1 MGVLA
6 NPDLY
11 QAMVPSKQK
20 RTHAVLRASSARR
33 SASTSK
39 PRFVGEKVRLGD
51 VVSASSERNKGGRCS
66 AVYSVTNSQ
75 GFVPSE
81 DYFSKE
87 VYSKDLKTYR
97 VVKRNMIAY
106 NPSRI
111 NVGSVALQDKCD
123 EVVVSPLYVVFS
135 VDESRVKPGYAVRFL
150 KSKPGLDQIAFQSIG
165 TVRNNLKFKALC
177 QMRLKLPSLAVQ
189 EERLVNLASIESQI
203 NQSRKAIEEFD
214 QLAKSRFVEMFGDPV
229 INPKGWS
236 TQNLKALGELK
247 NGVNFKSV
255 DNGFE
260 IKCLG
265 VSDFKDRYAIKDMSL
280 ISDISLSGKPNV
292 NQLLQDGDVVFV
304 RSNGNKALVGRCLA
318 IFPGEKKVTFSGFCI
333 RFRNTSEEL
342 ELDYLLN
349 CLKTDSMR
357 KVMTG
362 RGANIQNLSQG
373 LLSKVEIP
381 LPPLELQREFAAFAS
396 QVDKSR
402 FVRDHEMNF
411 R

>member
-1 MGVLA
+1 M
-6 NPDLY
+6 
-11 QAMVPSKQK
+11 S
-20 RTHAVLRASSARR
+20 
-33 SASTSK
+33 SK
-39 PRFVGEKVRLGD
+39 PRFVGEKVKLGGI
-51 VVSASSERNKGGRCS
+51 VKAATKRNRDMRCN

-81 DYFSKE
+81 EYFSKE
-87 VYSKDLKTYR
+87 VFSKNLKAYR
-97 VVKRNMIAY
+97 VVERNMIAY

-111 NVGSVALQDKCD
+111 NVGSVALQDKED
-123 EVVVSPLYVVFS
+123 KVIVSPLYVVFS
-135 VDESRVKPGYAVRFL
+135 VDSRKIIPEYLVRFL
-150 KSKPGLDQIAFQSIG
+150 KSKPGLGQIAFQSIG

-177 QMRLKLPSLAVQ
+177 QTELRLPSLELQRQRLSNLTSVQ
-189 EERLVNLASIESQI
+189 YQIDIRNRQLSLLDSLV
-203 NQSRKAIEEFD
+203 
-214 QLAKSRFVEMFGDPV
+214 KSRFVEMFGDPV

-411 R
+411 RWERFTLSWSTIA